1 MEQAGPMTKE
11 LLTESGAGLEVNNAF
26 FRKSENAEV
35 RSRSVALV
43 EKWKK
48 EVFIMK

>member
-1 MEQAGPMTKE
+1 MTKE
-11 LLTESGAGLEVNNAF
+11 LLKETGAGLEVNNAF
-26 FRKSENAEV
+26 FRKSENEEV

-43 EKWKK
+43 EKWKE